1 MLRYFFLR
9 WIELI
14 NDTSN
19 HTYSVPSKYKS
30 TLAYAAILSPQDI
43 PVHVY
48 TFRGL
53 FPISISEIVMQQRDT
68 EIMTFDIEF
77 TYDFF
82 KVNDLLT
89 FGIAFGYEFLGDSL
103 LNKLY
108 TGKTA
113 LKPRSLNAPLGI
125 KLKIPF

>member
-1 MLRYFFLR
+1 M
-9 WIELI
+9 ELI
-14 NDTSN
+14 NNTSN
-19 HTYSVPSKYKS
+19 HTYSFPSNYKS

-53 FPISISEIVMQQRDT
+53 FPISVSEVVMQQRDT

-77 TYDFF
+77 AYDFF
-82 KVNDLLT
+82 SLNDPIT
-89 FGIAFGYEFLGDSL
+89 FGLAFGYEFLGDSV

-108 TGKTA
+108 TGKTS

-125 KLKIPF
+125 KVKIPF